1 MATTFKNMMREVM
14 NMAHRAFQLKGAY
27 MSWTECLKQAWQ
39 VIKLKARMKKQ
50 VVEFYF
56 QKMNG
61 EIRQAWAVSKSLRIG
76 FEIVLKSTDSLK
88 IKTFLHL
95 IILSNEKKAVVFAK
109 SMPFHW
115 IWRRSCA

>member
-1 MATTFKNMMREVM
+1 MANSFKNMMREVM

-27 MSWTECLKQAWQ
+27 MSWAECLKQAWQ

-61 EIRQAWAVSKSLRIG
+61 EIRQAFGTLMESLLTTLQTARVTLARTAQSIGMKSRASG
-76 FEIVLKSTDSLK
+76 DNSRT
-88 IKTFLHL
+88 TT
-95 IILSNEKKAVVFAK
+95 
-109 SMPFHW
+109 
-115 IWRRSCA
+115 

>member
-50 VVEFYF
+50 VVE
-56 QKMNG
+56 
-61 EIRQAWAVSKSLRIG
+61 W
-76 FEIVLKSTDSLK
+76 
-88 IKTFLHL
+88 
-95 IILSNEKKAVVFAK
+95 
-109 SMPFHW
+109 
-115 IWRRSCA
+115 

>member
-1 MATTFKNMMREVM
+1 MATIFKNMMREVM

-61 EIRQAWAVSKSLRIG
+61 EVRQAFGTLLQSHIDYTPNGTGHAASRDCIRYWDEEKGAWRQFKAYNFLR
-76 FEIVLKSTDSLK
+76 V
-88 IKTFLHL
+88 
-95 IILSNEKKAVVFAK
+95 A
-109 SMPFHW
+109 
-115 IWRRSCA
+115 